1 MRTYSKILNKYYDS
15 DNGSVIYVSNML
27 QAQRYL
33 KNGAVE
39 ELVDILYT
47 DTKRD
52 DSLVFVF
59 LKTPLIKELYK
70 KWQAH
75 ELT

>member
-1 MRTYSKILNKYYDS
+1 MTYSKILNKYYDPE
-15 DNGSVIYVSNML
+15 NGNVVYVSNML

-33 KNGAVE
+33 KNGASE
-39 ELVDILYT
+39 ELVDILFT
-47 DTKRD
+47 DTKRE

-59 LKTPLIKELYK
+59 LKTPRIKELYK

-75 ELT
+75 ELS

>member
-1 MRTYSKILNKYYDS
+1 MIAYSKILGKYYDTE
-15 DNGSVIYVSNML
+15 NAVYVSNML

-39 ELVDILYT
+39 DFVDILFT
-47 DTKRD
+47 GTRRE

-59 LKTPLIKELYK
+59 NKTPLVKELYR

-75 ELT
+75 ELN

>member
-1 MRTYSKILNKYYDS
+1 MRTYSKIFGKYYDS
-15 DNGSVIYVSNML
+15 DNGSVAYITNML

-39 ELVDILYT
+39 ELVDILFT
-47 DTKRD
+47 GTRRD

-59 LKTPLIKELYK
+59 QKTPRIKELYK

-75 ELT
+75 ELN